1 MEDSF
6 CMREVGMDHKMAA
19 LAADMVMVMKIDK
32 WIVIIIIT
40 IATIGMIR
48 HKNVYNN
55 SFK

>member
-1 MEDSF
+1 MEGSF
-6 CMREVGMDHKMAA
+6 YIREVGMGQKMAT
-19 LAADMVMVMKIDK
+19 LVADMVMVMKIEE
-32 WIVIIIIT
+32 WIVIIIIA

>member
-19 LAADMVMVMKIDK
+19 LFADMVMVMKIDE